1 MVTLCSISVP
11 CSYSQAVQ
19 QECWKYAI
27 LEDLDALQANH
38 TWDVVPCWLSVKP
51 IRCKW
56 IYSLELKTNDTLDR
70 NKAHPVALGYCN
82 KQEYGIDYD
91 KTFAPAKMTTM
102 SMILATAAAQS

>member
-1 MVTLCSISVP
+1 MLFKQITLGMLCPVD
-11 CSYSQAVQ
+11 YL
-19 QECWKYAI
+19 W
-27 LEDLDALQANH
+27 
-38 TWDVVPCWLSVKP
+38 
-51 IRCKW
+51 CKW